1 MTDKESDKNDKNH
14 HDALHALN
22 ADGPLRGRLREIH
35 WAVRSFLPFIARIA
49 VAIYDPKT
57 TLLKTFIHS
66 SDGDDPLPHYQAPID
81 EVPSLK
87 KLLDEGRP
95 RVIQHMLTFE
105 SAETEHSRR
114 LGRSGYAAS
123 YTLPIF
129 SNGGFLGFVFFNSR
143 EPDVFTE
150 TALAQ
155 LDIFG
160 HLVALLVVQELSAVR
175 TLSAALESARHMAH
189 ARDAETGSHLDRM
202 SRYARVIAHAL
213 ADSHGLDDEY
223 IERIQAYA
231 PLHDI
236 GKIGI
241 PDSIL
246 LKPDSLSDNEMAVMR
261 THSNRGQAII
271 DDLVTNFG
279 LGSLAD
285 TELVRN
291 ITLLHHERVDGK
303 GYPYG
308 LAGDAIPLEA
318 RIVAVADVFD
328 ALTSQRP
335 YKEAYTNEVAFVML
349 EQLAGSHLDEDCVR
363 ALVENR
369 EEVER
374 IQAQFDE
381 NRLG

>member
-1 MTDKESDKNDKNH
+1 MPQATH
-14 HDALHALN
+14 HDALELLN
-22 ADGPLRGRLREIH
+22 ADGPLRARIREIH
-35 WAVRSFLPFIARIA
+35 WAVRTFMPFVARIA

-57 TLLKTFIHS
+57 TFLKTFVHS
-66 SDGDDPLPHYQAPID
+66 SDGDDPLPHYQAPIG

-105 SAETEHSRR
+105 TAESEHSRR
-114 LGRSGYAAS
+114 LGRAGYAAS

-129 SNGGFLGFVFFNSR
+129 SNGTFVGFVFFNSR
-143 EPDVFTE
+143 QSDVFTE

-160 HLVALLVVQELSAVR
+160 HLVSLLVVQELASVR
-175 TLSAALESARHMAH
+175 TLSAALESARHIVH
-189 ARDAETGSHLDRM
+189 ARDSETGSHLDRM
-202 SRYARVIAHAL
+202 SRYARLIARGL
-213 ADSHGLDDEY
+213 AERHGLDDEY

-241 PDSIL
+241 PDAIL
-246 LKPDSLSDNEMAVMR
+246 LKPDGLTTEEMDVMR

-271 DDLVTNFG
+271 DDLLTNFG

-285 TELVRN
+285 TEVVRN
-291 ITLLHHERVDGK
+291 ITLHHHERVDGK
-303 GYPYG
+303 GYPHG

-328 ALTSQRP
+328 ALTSRRP
-335 YKEAYTNEVAFVML
+335 YKEAYANDVAFDML
-349 EQLAGSHLDEDCVR
+349 RQLAGTHLDGECVQ
-363 ALVENR
+363 ALVASR

-374 IQAQFDE
+374 VQGQFREDPI
-381 NRLG
+381 G